1 MDLFKDLQSSCFCLI
16 ESFRRVLPE
25 HFLLSAAKISVAPV
39 PLKLKEQ
46 LLWGFGWRSRTA
58 RDESRST
65 FHHCTYTGSAQCDE
79 NWCQNTAF
87 SGYHWTN
94 MGMCVQ

>member
-1 MDLFKDLQSSCFCLI
+1 VPLATPFRNEEANCRLSGARRQLKRNVGLI

-25 HFLLSAAKISVAPV
+25 HFLLWAAKISVAPV

-46 LLWGFGWRSRTA
+46 FLWGFRWRSRTA

-65 FHHCTYTGSAQCDE
+65 FHLAP
-79 NWCQNTAF
+79 ALA
-87 SGYHWTN
+87 
-94 MGMCVQ
+94 